1 MKIIIII
8 IISLLYSCNFNNDL
22 IDYYND
28 CNDTEIEFKTSSI
41 FLENNLYRFPMK
53 VFVAENQKQYE
64 RGLMC
69 VRNLPE
75 DIDGM
80 IFNYELEQNNAFWM
94 YKTYIPLSII
104 YFDKNGTSISK
115 SNMVPCKRDI
125 LESKKSHKE
134 RCFLE
139 SENYSPKNNYLNAL
153 EISNEYLY
161 RNEIMSSK
169 DSEDIQLIIN
179 Y

>member
-8 IISLLYSCNFNNDL
+8 LISLLYSCNLNNDL

-53 VFVAENQKQYE
+53 VFVAENQRQYE

-69 VRNLPE
+69 IRNLPKE
-75 DIDGM
+75 IDGM
-80 IFNYELEQNNAFWM
+80 IFKYELEQNNAFWM

-104 YFDKNGTSISK
+104 YFDKYGNSISK
-115 SNMVPCKRDI
+115 TNMVPCIRDI
-125 LESKKSHKE
+125 LESKNSHRE
-134 RCFLE
+134 RCYLE
-139 SENYSPKNNYLNAL
+139 SKKYSPKNNYLNVL
-153 EISNEYLY
+153 EISNKYLFI
-161 RNEIMSSK
+161 NEIMSSK

>member
-8 IISLLYSCNFNNDL
+8 IISLIYSCNFNNDL

-139 SENYSPKNNYLNAL
+139 SENYSPKNYYLNAL

>member
-139 SENYSPKNNYLNAL
+139 SENYSPKNYYLNAL